1 VRSALPFQGYHQ
13 RREAEWVGALVLL
26 GVAIALLLPGATFSR
41 PTFDGR
47 PVRIVYIL
55 DEPWFVATDVAHCLG
70 YRDAPNML
78 RNLDEDEHR
87 THNVSSPLTRQSVI
101 SEPGLFHAVNN
112 RRLVKGLPQDVK
124 DRVVRFQRWVNH
136 EVLPSIRRTGS
147 YALPTVPQP
156 SPVQNVA
163 AMLEVLKNP
172 ALALEVIGHYATEN
186 LSLKGQVVAA
196 QPAVDFCDALADSN
210 GLWGL
215 RAAGKALHQ
224 GPDLFIKWLRERG
237 DLYDLNG
244 GPVAKQDLIN
254 RKLFDVAWEIHG
266 GKPRPTTKI
275 TGKGILHY
283 ARALNVRPP
292 QVSPQGLLPGF

>member
-1 VRSALPFQGYHQ
+1 MEIHGGTVNQHLAIHTTGGP
-13 RREAEWVGALVLL
+13 LVPHL
-26 GVAIALLLPGATFSR
+26 GPMSTFE
-41 PTFDGR
+41 FDGR
-47 PVRIVYIL
+47 PVRVVYIL
-55 DEPWFVATDVAHCLG
+55 DEPWFVATDVAVCLG
-70 YRDAPNML
+70 YRDAANML
-78 RNLDEDEHR
+78 RNLDEDEKG
-87 THNVSSPLTRQSVI
+87 THNVSSPLTKQSVI

-112 RRLVKGLPQDVK
+112 RRLVKGLTQDVK

-147 YALPTVPQP
+147 YALPAAPQP
-156 SPVQNVA
+156 SPVSNVA

-172 ALALEVIGHYATEN
+172 ATALEIIGHYATEN
-186 LSLKGQVVAA
+186 LSLQGQVVAA
-196 QPAVDFCDALADSN
+196 QPAVDFCGALADSD

-224 GPDLFIKWLRERG
+224 GPDLFIKWLKERG

-266 GKPRPTTKI
+266 GKPRPTTKV

-292 QVSPQGLLPGF
+292 QVSPQALLPGF